1 MKREMLLYCL
11 KTTLANGSLLCLY
24 SLLEPFFFSSTSS
37 HSQSQS
43 SVGGMGWVVQIKAR
57 AKQTFSY
64 ICVTKH
70 VTTIITIIS
79 TLREYTYL
87 FSLELLEFN
96 QIIFLF
102 LITQGTPRPN
112 ITLVKLT

>member
-1 MKREMLLYCL
+1 
-11 KTTLANGSLLCLY
+11 
-24 SLLEPFFFSSTSS
+24 
-37 HSQSQS
+37 
-43 SVGGMGWVVQIKAR
+43 MGWVVQIKAR
-57 AKQTFSY
+57 TKQTFSY

-79 TLREYTYL
+79 TVREHGEYTYL

-102 LITQGTPRPN
+102 LITQDTPRPN